1 MQPNDFNPN
10 SPIYRQIAEAACQR
24 ILGGEW
30 RDGERI
36 PSVRELSV
44 EMGVN
49 TRTVLKAMEFL
60 QDRGIIYPK
69 RGMGFYAADDASD
82 QVYRMRREEF
92 FAEILPSL
100 WRQMEELKISPEE
113 LAEYLRRFKENK

>member
-1 MQPNDFNPN
+1 MIQSNEFNPN

-36 PSVRELSV
+36 PSVRELSL

-69 RGMGFYAADDASD
+69 RGMGFYAADDAQD

-92 FAEILPSL
+92 FENVLPSL
-100 WRQMEELKISPEE
+100 WQQMESLKITPEE
-113 LAEYLRRFKENK
+113 LTDYIRKFSNR